1 MVMYIPIESELNS
14 DRIFKSSRKIGII
27 TKNHMFLNLGGNNII
42 SKEQSLKSLKKN
54 SLHPSCKKIISPW
67 EIIIFPRYLFQTVNF
82 SPIGWKAP
90 RIKVFIYSWHR
101 LRHHMTNLFMIFLE
115 TSPYTSLN
123 PLILALLSGT
133 DSCSLSQL
141 PGYLV

>member
-14 DRIFKSSRKIGII
+14 DRIFKSSRKIGFI
-27 TKNHMFLNLGGNNII
+27 TKNYMYY
-42 SKEQSLKSLKKN
+42 LKGTIFKIPKKN

-67 EIIIFPRYLFQTVNF
+67 EIIIFPGYLFQTVNF

-101 LRHHMTNLFMIFLE
+101 LRHHMTNRFMIFLE
-115 TSPYTSLN
+115 TAPYTSLN

-133 DSCSLSQL
+133 DSRSLSQL

>member
-14 DRIFKSSRKIGII
+14 DRIFKSSRKIGFI
-27 TKNHMFLNLGGNNII
+27 TKNYMYY
-42 SKEQSLKSLKKN
+42 LKGTIFKIPKKN

-90 RIKVFIYSWHR
+90 RIKVFTYSWHR
-101 LRHHMTNLFMIFLE
+101 LRHHMTNRFMIFLE
-115 TSPYTSLN
+115 TAPYTSLN
-123 PLILALLSGT
+123 PLIRALLSGT